1 MPASPMSRTYPSP
14 DVFDRLAVLAD
25 PFRGRVLLMLEDQE
39 LSVSELCAVLQQPQS
54 TVSRHL
60 KVLSDGGWL
69 ASWRDGTSNLY
80 RMAAGELDA
89 EAAELWRLVR
99 RQVAALPSERQDR
112 ARRDAVLRARRARS
126 REFFAA
132 SAGEWDRLRREL
144 FGAPADSVPLLGL
157 LDPAWTVGDLGCGT
171 GATAE
176 LLAPFVA
183 RVIAVDESAEMLA
196 AARARL
202 DVDSVELRQGALEA
216 LPVADGELDAAVLML
231 VLHHLADPA
240 AVLAEAARALAP
252 GGRLLV
258 VDMLAHDRVRFREE
272 MGHQW
277 LGFEPERIE
286 RWLAAAGFASPRLMP
301 LPADPEARGPGLFA
315 ATARVA
321 DAATAAERDVNDFHP
336 TDRRT
341 TTERSVGA
349 PR

>member
-1 MPASPMSRTYPSP
+1 MTTPSP
-14 DVFDRLAVLAD
+14 ALFDRLAVLAD
-25 PFRGRVLLMLEDQE
+25 PFRGRVLLLLEDQE
-39 LSVSELCAVLQQPQS
+39 LSVSELCSVLQQPQS

-69 ASWRDGTSNLY
+69 GSWREGTSNLY
-80 RMAAGELDA
+80 RLAAGELDA
-89 EAAELWRLVR
+89 EAADLWRLVR
-99 RQVAALPSERQDR
+99 RQVAGLPAAAQDR

-126 REFFAA
+126 KEFFAA

-144 FGAPADSVPLLGL
+144 FGAPAESVPLLGL

-183 RVIAVDESAEMLA
+183 RVVAVDESAEMLT
-196 AARARL
+196 AARSRL
-202 DVDSVELRQGALEA
+202 DVDTVDLRQGALEE
-216 LPVADGELDAAVLML
+216 LPLADGELDAAVLML

-286 RWLAAAGFASPRLMP
+286 RWLAAAGFEAPRLVP
-301 LPADPEARGPGLFA
+301 LAADPEARGPGLFA
-315 ATARVA
+315 ATARTAAA
-321 DAATAAERDVNDFHP
+321 DARIAGAAERDVNDFDP
-336 TDRRT
+336 TDERT
-341 TTERSVGA
+341 DTERSVGA
-349 PR
+349 LR

>member
-1 MPASPMSRTYPSP
+1 MTLTASPPL
-14 DVFDRLAVLAD
+14 FDRLAQLAD
-25 PFRGRVLLMLEDQE
+25 PFRGRVLLLLEEQE

-69 ASWRDGTSNLY
+69 GSWRDGTSNLY
-80 RMAAGELDA
+80 RLAAGQLDA
-89 EAAELWRLVR
+89 EAGELWRLVR
-99 RQVAALPSERQDR
+99 RQVAALPAARQDR

-126 REFFAA
+126 QEFFAA

-144 FGAPADSVPLLGL
+144 FGAPAESVPLLGL
-157 LDPAWTVGDLGCGT
+157 LDPASTVGDLGCGT

-176 LLAPFVA
+176 LLAPFVT

-202 DVDSVELRQGALEA
+202 DARPGHGTVDLRQGALEA

-277 LGFEPERIE
+277 LGFEADRIE
-286 RWLAAAGFASPRLMP
+286 RWLAAAGFEVPRLVP
-301 LPADPEARGPGLFA
+301 LAADPEARGPGLFA
-315 ATARVA
+315 ATARLPR
-321 DAATAAERDVNDFHP
+321 AERDVNAFRP
-336 TDRRT
+336 TSDRP

-349 PR
+349 

>member
-1 MPASPMSRTYPSP
+1 MTTPSP
-14 DVFDRLAVLAD
+14 ALFERLAVLAD
-25 PFRGRVLLMLEDQE
+25 PFRGRVLLLLEDQE
-39 LSVSELCAVLQQPQS
+39 LSVSELCSVLQQPQS

-69 ASWRDGTSNLY
+69 GSWREGTSNLY
-80 RMAAGELDA
+80 RLAAGELDA
-89 EAAELWRLVR
+89 EATDLWRLVR
-99 RQVAALPSERQDR
+99 RQLAELPGAGQDR

-126 REFFAA
+126 QEFFAA
-132 SAGEWDRLRREL
+132 SAGEWDRLRRQL
-144 FGAPADSVPLLGL
+144 FGAPAESVPLLGL

-183 RVIAVDESAEMLA
+183 RVIAVDESAEMLD

-202 DVDSVELRQGALEA
+202 DALPGQGVETIELRQGALEE
-216 LPVADGELDAAVLML
+216 LPIADGELDAAVLML

-286 RWLAAAGFASPRLMP
+286 RWLAAAGFAAPRLVP
-301 LPADPEARGPGLFA
+301 LAADPEARGPGLFA
-315 ATARVA
+315 ATATIPGA
-321 DAATAAERDVNDFHP
+321 GAARGAERDVNDFDP
-336 TDRRT
+336 TDERT

-349 PR
+349 

>member
-1 MPASPMSRTYPSP
+1 MNQPMTTTPAL
-14 DVFDRLAVLAD
+14 FDRLAQLAD
-25 PFRGRVLLMLEDQE
+25 PLRGRVLLLLEEQE

-69 ASWRDGTSNLY
+69 GSWRDGTSNLY
-80 RMAAGELDA
+80 RLAAGQLDA
-89 EAAELWRLVR
+89 EAGDLWRLVR
-99 RQVAALPSERQDR
+99 RQVAALPAARQDR

-126 REFFAA
+126 QEFFAA

-144 FGAPADSVPLLGL
+144 FGAPAESVPLLGL
-157 LDPAWTVGDLGCGT
+157 LDPASTVGDLGCGT

-202 DVDSVELRQGALEA
+202 DARPGERGTVDLRQGALEA

-286 RWLAAAGFASPRLMP
+286 RWLAAAGFEAPRLVP
-301 LPADPEARGPGLFA
+301 LAADPEARGPGLFA
-315 ATARVA
+315 ATARLPR
-321 DAATAAERDVNDFHP
+321 AEDVNAFRP
-336 TDRRT
+336 TSDRP

-349 PR
+349 

>member
-1 MPASPMSRTYPSP
+1 M
-14 DVFDRLAVLAD
+14 
-25 PFRGRVLLMLEDQE
+25 RV
-39 LSVSELCAVLQQPQS
+39 CAL
-54 TVSRHL
+54 
-60 KVLSDGGWL
+60 G
-69 ASWRDGTSNLY
+69 SWRDGTSNLY
-80 RMAAGELDA
+80 RLAAGQLDA
-89 EAAELWRLVR
+89 EAADLWRLVR
-99 RQVAALPSERQDR
+99 RQVAALPAARQDR

-126 REFFAA
+126 QEFFAA

-144 FGAPADSVPLLGL
+144 FGAPAESVPLLGL
-157 LDPAWTVGDLGCGT
+157 LDPAATVGDLGCGT

-202 DVDSVELRQGALEA
+202 DAGRDHNSVDLRQGALEA
-216 LPVADGELDAAVLML
+216 LPVADGELEAAVLML

-286 RWLAAAGFASPRLMP
+286 RWLAAAGFEAPRLVP
-301 LPADPEARGPGLFA
+301 LAADPEARGPGLFA
-315 ATARVA
+315 ATARRPR
-321 DAATAAERDVNDFHP
+321 AERHLNAFRP
-336 TDRRT
+336 TSDRP
-341 TTERSVGA
+341 TTERSEGA
-349 PR
+349 RP

>member
-1 MPASPMSRTYPSP
+1 MTTTSPPL
-14 DVFDRLAVLAD
+14 FDRLAQLAD
-25 PFRGRVLLMLEDQE
+25 PFRGRVLLLLEEQE

-69 ASWRDGTSNLY
+69 GSWRDGTSNLY
-80 RMAAGELDA
+80 RLAAGQLDA
-89 EAAELWRLVR
+89 EAGDLWRLVR
-99 RQVAALPSERQDR
+99 RQVVALPAARQDR

-126 REFFAA
+126 QEFFAA

-144 FGAPADSVPLLGL
+144 FGAPAESVPLLGL
-157 LDPAWTVGDLGCGT
+157 LDPASTVGDLGCGT

-202 DVDSVELRQGALEA
+202 DARPGHGAVHLRQGALEA
-216 LPVADGELDAAVLML
+216 LPMADGELDAAVLML

-252 GGRLLV
+252 GGRLLI

-286 RWLAAAGFASPRLMP
+286 RWMAAAGFEAPRLVP
-301 LPADPEARGPGLFA
+301 LAADPEARGPSLFA
-315 ATARVA
+315 ATAHRPR
-321 DAATAAERDVNDFHP
+321 AERDVNAFRP
-336 TDRRT
+336 TPDRP

-349 PR
+349 